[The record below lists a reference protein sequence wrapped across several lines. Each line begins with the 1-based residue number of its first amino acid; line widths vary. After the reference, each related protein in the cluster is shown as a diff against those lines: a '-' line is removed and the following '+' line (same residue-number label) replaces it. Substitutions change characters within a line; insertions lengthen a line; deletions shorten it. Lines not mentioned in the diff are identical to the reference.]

1 MDDLRAIMVVTLLAY
16 MIEYLKVQF
25 DFSIL
30 NVFVF
35 INIIGLYYITTKIR
49 ISVRIDYNSD

>member
-35 INIIGLYYITTKIR
+35 INIIGLYYITKKIR